1 MAMSAGVMPAIDHGR
16 GARST
21 ARREARR
28 LGAGRLASSGPSGII
43 ADQASGPSLGPNA
56 GRRADMVQSLKN
68 KTMIVTGASSG
79 IGRAAAKRFAAE
91 GVKLALFARSEDKLK
106 ALADEL
112 GAECLT
118 IPLDLAKP
126 ADVAKMID
134 KTVER
139 FGCIDILFAN
149 AGSYVAGDV
158 AGGDPAEWDRVIEI
172 NVNSVFH
179 AVRETLPHMIAR
191 RSGDIVVT
199 SSISG
204 HQAIP
209 WEPVYSASK
218 HAVQSFVHG
227 VRRQVAKHNVRVGS
241 LAPGMVLNELWGLTD
256 PIEIE
261 RRVEAHGGL
270 RNDDVVD
277 ALFFML
283 TRPPHVTV
291 RDLVLLPQNQDL

>member
-1 MAMSAGVMPAIDHGR
+1 MD
-16 GARST
+16 
-21 ARREARR
+21 
-28 LGAGRLASSGPSGII
+28 
-43 ADQASGPSLGPNA
+43 
-56 GRRADMVQSLKN
+56 QSLKN

-91 GVKLALFARSEDKLK
+91 GARLALVARSADKLK

-112 GAECLT
+112 GAECLAL
-118 IPLDLAKP
+118 PLDLAKP
-126 ADVAKMID
+126 ADVTKMAD
-134 KTVER
+134 LTMER
-139 FGCIDILFAN
+139 FGRIDILFAN
-149 AGSYVAGDV
+149 AGSYVAGKV
-158 AGGDPAEWDRVIEI
+158 ARGDPEEWDRVIQL
-172 NVNSVFH
+172 NVNSVFR
-179 AVRETLPHMIAR
+179 AVRAVLPHMIAR

-209 WEPVYSASK
+209 WEPVYSATK

-227 VRRQVAKHNVRVGS
+227 VRRQVAEHNVRVGS

-256 PIEIE
+256 PAEIE
-261 RRVEAHGGL
+261 RRVKEHSGL

-277 ALFFML
+277 ALHFML
-283 TRPPHVTV
+283 TRPPNVTI

>member
-1 MAMSAGVMPAIDHGR
+1 MD
-16 GARST
+16 
-21 ARREARR
+21 
-28 LGAGRLASSGPSGII
+28 
-43 ADQASGPSLGPNA
+43 
-56 GRRADMVQSLKN
+56 QSLKN

-91 GVKLALFARSEDKLK
+91 GARLALVARSADKLK

-112 GAECLT
+112 GAECLAL
-118 IPLDLAKP
+118 PLDLAKP
-126 ADVAKMID
+126 ADVTKIADLTM
-134 KTVER
+134 ER
-139 FGCIDILFAN
+139 FGRIDILFAN
-149 AGSYVAGDV
+149 AGSYVAGKV
-158 AGGDPAEWDRVIEI
+158 ARGDPEEWDRVIQL
-172 NVNSVFH
+172 NVNSVFR
-179 AVRETLPHMIAR
+179 AVRAVLPHMIAR

-209 WEPVYSASK
+209 WEPVYSATK

-227 VRRQVAKHNVRVGS
+227 VRRQVAEHNVRVGS

-256 PIEIE
+256 PAEIE
-261 RRVEAHGGL
+261 RRVKEHSGL

-277 ALFFML
+277 ALHFML
-283 TRPPHVTV
+283 TRPPNVTI